1 MHARNRRLSAW
12 GDWLIFHSRLTSLI
26 CFLSPLLAEQ
36 LASSQSTQGH
46 LIINQRK
53 TLLGK
58 VNCRVCVWVLCGHFL
73 DYLAVLVCCLPLW
86 APAPLC
92 LWRYRQGDS
101 DQQWIPKSSWKLSPP
116 RVCVGMLVSCRGLMC
131 TSRGDWPWPLSGLRI
146 CDQEKVQCLCLVMV
160 LRRAVSRENFTGADG
175 PGLQEPSWLCS
186 QRF

>member
-1 MHARNRRLSAW
+1 MHARNPRLSAR
-12 GDWLIFHSRLTSLI
+12 GDWLIFYSRLTSLI

-58 VNCRVCVWVLCGHFL
+58 VNCRVCVWVPCGHFL

-86 APAPLC
+86 APPPLC

-101 DQQWIPKSSWKLSPP
+101 DQQWIPKSSWKLPSSSG
-116 RVCVGMLVSCRGLMC
+116 VC
-131 TSRGDWPWPLSGLRI
+131 GDACQLWGAHVHKQRWLTLTFEWTAYLWPGKCPVFVFSDG
-146 CDQEKVQCLCLVMV
+146 
-160 LRRAVSRENFTGADG
+160 FT
-175 PGLQEPSWLCS
+175 PCCQ
-186 QRF
+186 